1 MHAFATQKNG
11 KLPKSHYVCHHVR
24 SFNGEITKNSFH
36 VIFKLHSGFMDKG
49 IKSLMESNKIEL
61 TLEKFQLLYRKPGP
75 GIRKI
80 LKNINLLVCKSSP
93 SSSNVFLIVIR
104 NANQYF
110 RFSIWKSDIIIG
122 SIDDPCH
129 AGWLPILEEMCFHTL
144 NNQCS
149 VCRAVAK
156 FFG

>member
-1 MHAFATQKNG
+1 MRLRHRK
-11 KLPKSHYVCHHVR
+11 
-24 SFNGEITKNSFH
+24 
-36 VIFKLHSGFMDKG
+36 
-49 IKSLMESNKIEL
+49 MESCLKVITFAITYAHLTVKLQKIVFTLYSNCIQDLWTKASRALWKATKSSLRWRNFNYCTENLDREL
-61 TLEKFQLLYRKPGP
+61 QRFSK
-75 GIRKI
+75 
-80 LKNINLLVCKSSP
+80 INLLVCKSSP